1 METILL
7 LHGAI
12 GAKDQL
18 QGLAETLQD
27 KYTVHTINFTGHGGL
42 PIPEEPFSIPLF
54 ANQLLEYMELNDI
67 SRANIFGY
75 SMGGY
80 TGMYLAKNYPE
91 RVNKLITLAT
101 KYYWDEPV
109 AAKEIPNLDA
119 AMIENKFPAFAAQL
133 KKRHLPQDWKIV
145 LEKTK
150 ELLLQL
156 GRNNSLRLRH
166 YTGITTPCLLLLGD
180 RDKMVTREETIGV
193 FSLLK
198 NARLCVL
205 PDTPHPI
212 EQVDVDLLSF
222 FIKRFFG

>member
-1 METILL
+1 VDTILL

-18 QGLAETLQD
+18 QELAETLQD

-54 ANQLLEYMELNDI
+54 ANQVLEYMQLNEIDK
-67 SRANIFGY
+67 AHIFGY

-80 TGMYLAKNYPE
+80 TGMYLAKNYPD
-91 RVNKLITLAT
+91 RIKKLVTLAT

-109 AAKEIPNLDA
+109 SAKEIPNLDA
-119 AMIENKFPAFAAQL
+119 AIIENKFPDFAAQL
-133 KKRHLPQDWKIV
+133 KQRHLPQDWKII

-156 GRNNSLRLRH
+156 GRNNPLRLRH

-198 NARLCVL
+198 NARLCIL
-205 PDTPHPI
+205 PATPHPI
-212 EQVDVDLLSF
+212 EQVDVELLSF
-222 FIKRFFG
+222 FIKRFC